1 MGHDEAQARQAALVK
16 FVRLMKA
23 SANDMVSEVEAISYT
38 GDITQLTNYELTVV
52 ISQLQAQLCSNLNP
66 HRTAP
71 EPTPAPEPTRASSW
85 MYKAPSPEQGSNWDV
100 DDEDEEEPDDE
111 PAPEPAPEPE
121 PATREQRRAARQA
134 QLEQQILNSADGWTS
149 NGKNEK
155 ISLFSLFQEVNCDY
169 DALHDALKCYSNCEL
184 ARCAHKNKLDG
195 WNEWDKNQLV
205 EALVTFVKN
214 QRESWGTPTPD
225 WEPAPVEAWKTR
237 MQQITKYGGASNQP
251 TPTPAPAPEP
261 ERKRLS
267 LFSLFQEVGLDSD
280 ALHEALKTYNK
291 PELVR
296 NARLYKLAGKT
307 ALLKMTT
314 HQLIEELVKY
324 AVREV
329 NRGSCFLKDDAPEPA
344 RVPKTRKPQRGEPAD
359 WKTQHLVVQGVV
371 AGEPEPGLSWL
382 DNPEAFTL

>member
-1 MGHDEAQARQAALVK
+1 MGHDEAQARQAALIK
-16 FVRLMKA
+16 FVRLIKA
-23 SANDMVSEVEAISYT
+23 SANDVVSEVEAISFT
-38 GDITQLTNYELTVV
+38 GDIASLTNYELTVV

-71 EPTPAPEPTRASSW
+71 EPTP
-85 MYKAPSPEQGSNWDV
+85 
-100 DDEDEEEPDDE
+100 
-111 PAPEPAPEPE
+111 EPAPEPE
-121 PATREQRRAARQA
+121 PATREERRARRQA

-155 ISLFSLFQEVNCDY
+155 IDLFFLFQEVDFDY
-169 DALHDALKCYSNCEL
+169 DALHEALCCYSRSSLTRAAN
-184 ARCAHKNKLDG
+184 KNKVAELPVLLS
-195 WNEWDKNQLV
+195 WDKNQLV
-205 EALVTFVKN
+205 EELVQFVKN
-214 QRESWGTPTPD
+214 QGTPTPATPAPTPEP
-225 WEPAPVEAWKTR
+225 EPAPVEAWKTR

-251 TPTPAPAPEP
+251 TPAPTPEPEPEP

-267 LFSLFQEVGLDSD
+267 LYSLFQEVGQDYDKLYD
-280 ALHEALKTYNK
+280 ALKAYNK

-296 NARLYKLAGKT
+296 SARSYKIAGKT

-314 HQLIEELVKY
+314 QQLIEELVNFVKGQ
-324 AVREV
+324 RESWGTPTP
-329 NRGSCFLKDDAPEPA
+329 NWEPTPA

>member
-1 MGHDEAQARQAALVK
+1 MGHDESQARQAALVK

-38 GDITQLTNYELTVV
+38 GDITQLSNYELTVV
-52 ISQLQAQLCSNLNP
+52 IGQLQSQLFSNLNP
-66 HRTAP
+66 HRP
-71 EPTPAPEPTRASSW
+71 EPEPAPEPARASSW

-111 PAPEPAPEPE
+111 DDEDEPTPTPTPEPE
-121 PATREQRRAARQA
+121 
-134 QLEQQILNSADGWTS
+134 
-149 NGKNEK
+149 
-155 ISLFSLFQEVNCDY
+155 
-169 DALHDALKCYSNCEL
+169 
-184 ARCAHKNKLDG
+184 
-195 WNEWDKNQLV
+195 
-205 EALVTFVKN
+205 
-214 QRESWGTPTPD
+214 
-225 WEPAPVEAWKTR
+225 
-237 MQQITKYGGASNQP
+237 
-251 TPTPAPAPEP
+251 PAPAPEP
-261 ERKRLS
+261 ERKRLR
-267 LFSLFQEVGLDSD
+267 LFSLFQEVEQDYD

-329 NRGSCFLKDDAPEPA
+329 NRGSCFLKDDAPEPT